1 MSHAPPITVI
11 LNPAAGRGRVGRMAA
26 QLEAALRQAAGERP
40 LVFLHTR
47 APGNAVE
54 LARQAPAGGRVVAV
68 GGDGTVHE
76 VIRGIAHG
84 GKSLG
89 VVPIGSGNDFARMA
103 GLRGLG
109 LAESLR
115 VALGDKTRPFDL
127 GEVNGEAFGASVG
140 IGFDAQV
147 AHKAL
152 SAPTFLRGMPRYLYS
167 IFGVLRELN
176 LPELVL
182 EAEGKVLFQGRALLS
197 ALMNARTY
205 GGGIPISP
213 GAAPDDGLLSVVV
226 AGEFSRLGVL
236 GILPRLLA
244 GKHLGHPR
252 VREFSGRAFTVRFD
266 RATPAHAD
274 GELVQ
279 TQSTYEVRVHPK
291 ALQVAVP

>member
-1 MSHAPPITVI
+1 MAP
-11 LNPAAGRGRVGRMAA
+11 R
-26 QLEAALRQAAGERP
+26 LEAALHRLAGDRP
-40 LVFLHTR
+40 LRLLHTQ
-47 APGNAVE
+47 APGEGVI
-54 LARQAPAGGRVVAV
+54 LAQEAPSGSRVVAV

-76 VIRGIAHG
+76 VIRGIAHSD
-84 GKSLG
+84 KSLG

-103 GLRGLG
+103 GLHELSLEQSLG
-109 LAESLR
+109 
-115 VALGDKTRPFDL
+115 VALGDQTQAFDL

-152 SAPTFLRGMPRYLYS
+152 SAPAFLRGMPRYLYS
-167 IFGVLRELN
+167 LFVVLRELS

-182 EAEGKVLFQGRALLS
+182 EAEGKVLFQGPALLS

-205 GGGIPISP
+205 GGGIPITP
-213 GAAPDDGLLSVVV
+213 GASPHDGLLSVLV
-226 AGEFSRLGVL
+226 AGEFSKMGVL

-252 VREFSGRAFTVRFD
+252 VHEFSGRAFTVRYD

-274 GELVQ
+274 GELLQ
-279 TQSTYEVRVHPK
+279 TQSTYEVRVHPG
-291 ALQVAVP
+291 ALRVAVPC

>member
-1 MSHAPPITVI
+1 MTPSSITVI
-11 LNPAAGRGRVGRMAA
+11 LNPAAGRGRVGRMAP
-26 QLEAALRQAAGERP
+26 QLEAALRKVAGEKP
-40 LVFLHTR
+40 LQLLRTQ
-47 APGNAVE
+47 APGDGVL
-54 LARQAPAGGRVVAV
+54 LAQEAPAGSRVVAV

-76 VIRGIAHG
+76 LIRGIAHSDR
-84 GKSLG
+84 SLG

-103 GLRGLG
+103 GLHGL
-109 LAESLR
+109 SLEQSLE
-115 VALGDKTRPFDL
+115 VALGDKTQAFDL

-152 SAPTFLRGMPRYLYS
+152 SAPPFLRGMPRYLYS
-167 IFGVLRELN
+167 LFAVLRDLK

-205 GGGIPISP
+205 GGGIPITPKASP
-213 GAAPDDGLLSVVV
+213 HDGLLSVLV
-226 AGEFSRLGVL
+226 AGEFSKIGVL

-252 VREFSGRAFTVRFD
+252 VYEFSGRSFTVRYD

-274 GELVQ
+274 GELLQ
-279 TQSTYEVRVHPK
+279 TQSTYEVRIHPG